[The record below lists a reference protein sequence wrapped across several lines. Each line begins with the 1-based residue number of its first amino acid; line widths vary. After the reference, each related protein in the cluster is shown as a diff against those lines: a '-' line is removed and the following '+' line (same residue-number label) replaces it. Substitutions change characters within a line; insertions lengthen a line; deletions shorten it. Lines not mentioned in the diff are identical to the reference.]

1 MTEEH
6 DIAAFSEYLYE
17 IKDILMNLI
26 DKKSVKSKSIIENIL
41 NGKTTKALSDHVS
54 LQYRKKN
61 GIFFTGTQLSEKVA
75 DKIKPLLNDGMSVI
89 DPACGAGNLL
99 LSCLNHLPK
108 KNTLLETLEYWSN
121 IVYGNDL
128 YNEFINTAK
137 LRFILHAINCYP
149 NDKIPF
155 MYIDKYFHNLK
166 VQNSLTIGKTNTKN
180 TCVVVNPPFGYTKLD
195 RNCNW
200 TGGKFQTAGLFI
212 EKIINDAHDGQHI
225 VAILPDVLR
234 SGSRYEKW
242 RDFICK
248 KSKYLDI
255 ETCGRFD
262 KHADVDV
269 FILHIIKSLSPGEVS
284 FKNKQTSKRTI
295 SNYFNICVGP
305 VVPHRDPESGPLCK
319 YIHAKTAPANQ
330 IINEINEKK
339 RYSGRTFSSPFLTIH
354 RTSSPSDR
362 QRCKVTVIDVKG
374 TVAVENH
381 LIVLTPKDNS
391 LETCKKFQNILCLRE
406 TTEWLNEEI
415 RCRHLTVSSI
425 KNLPVLKEKENV

>member
-1 MTEEH
+1 MTERY
-6 DIAAFSEYLYE
+6 DIAAFSEYSSE
-17 IKDILMNLI
+17 IKNILTNLTS
-26 DKKSVKSKSIIENIL
+26 KKSVKSKCIIENIL
-41 NGKTTKALSDHVS
+41 NGKTTKALNDHVS
-54 LQYRKKN
+54 LQYRKNN
-61 GIFFTGTQLSEKVA
+61 GIFFTGTQLSEKIA
-75 DKIKPLLNDGMSVI
+75 NKIKPLLNDGISVI

-155 MYIDKYFHNLK
+155 IEIDKYFHNLK
-166 VQNSLTIGKTNTKN
+166 IRNSLQIKKSNIKEA
-180 TCVVVNPPFGYTKLD
+180 CVVINPPFGYTKSNQ
-195 RNCNW
+195 NCNW
-200 TGGKFQTAGLFI
+200 TSGKFQIAGLFI
-212 EKIINDAHDGQHI
+212 EKIINDAHDGQNI

-242 RDFICK
+242 RDFVCK
-248 KSKYLDI
+248 NSNYLNI

-262 KHADVDV
+262 NNADVDV
-269 FILHIIKSLSPGEVS
+269 FILHIIKSLSPCEVS
-284 FKNKQTSKRTI
+284 FKKNQISKHTI

-305 VVPHRDPESGPLCK
+305 VVPHRDPNSGPMCK
-319 YIHAKTAPANQ
+319 YIHAKNAPANQ

-339 RYSGRTFSSPFLTIH
+339 RYSGRTFNSPFLTIH

-374 TVAVENH
+374 TIAVENH
-381 LIVLTPKDNS
+381 LIVVKPKDNS
-391 LETCKKFQNILCLRE
+391 LETCKKFQKILSLHD
-406 TTEWLNEEI
+406 TTKWLNEEI

-425 KNLPVLKEKENV
+425 KNIPVIREKVNV